1 MKRTLALH
9 PFNGGDYYLGA
20 FLLGAYQEI
29 LGDLH
34 NLFGDTNAVHVRL
47 GPTGEVILDSVIKGD
62 TVREVLDY
70 VQFNADALVS
80 RLRRDVEAALRE
92 GRLTYEESGVAAQV
106 LRRRPARLHVSR
118 RRPRAVAGWG
128 PPFWRQA
135 CFQQAS
141 GVWTFSH

>member
-1 MKRTLALH
+1 MKRTLPLH

-70 VQFNADALVS
+70 VQFSADTLVS
-80 RLRRDVEAALRE
+80 KLRRDVEAALRE
-92 GRLTYEESGVAAQV
+92 GRLTYEESRRAAAL
-106 LRRRPARLHVSR
+106 LRRGPARLHVPG
-118 RRPRAVAGWG
+118 RRPRAVGYSSAWCRL
-128 PPFWRQA
+128 PAQ
-135 CFQQAS
+135 
-141 GVWTFSH
+141 